1 MAFNVAQNQIINPS
15 YLIVR
20 TWADGRTSIMA
31 SCNGT
36 QEQAEAEYLEICK
49 MWDYEIRTKMFRI
62 DIYQY

>member
-1 MAFNVAQNQIINPS
+1 MAFNVAQNQIENPS

-20 TWADGRTSIMA
+20 TWFDGRTSIMA

-36 QEQAEAEYLEICK
+36 QEQAEAKYLEICK